1 MEAINRDFGSF
12 DNFRTQMSA
21 KTVAIQGS
29 GWGWLVS
36 EFCQWS
42 IQHFVLVTGIE
53 GRGGEGGGVV
63 RLWVLLSNFAYGVLD
78 PLV

>member
-53 GRGGEGGGVV
+53 GIEGRRGGGGGG
-63 RLWVLLSNFAYGVLD
+63 L
-78 PLV
+78 